1 LNWTLY
7 EICRTLSVPV
17 GYRSAKKEILRAL
30 RNGNYQH
37 ESRGDI
43 DVKNLLALGKV
54 SAIEVATLIASSDGS
69 MHTESPHHVVKGI
82 TVHVIKVKNW
92 YIKFYF
98 VDPDAWFISVHK

>member
-1 LNWTLY
+1 M
-7 EICRTLSVPV
+7 

-69 MHTESPHHVVKGI
+69 MHTESPHHVVKEI

-98 VDPDAWFISVHK
+98 VDPDVWFISVHK